1 MPEGLRA
8 DGAVYAAPVATGLVL
23 PADTRIPVTL
33 AVREA
38 REAEGQHWQLPYVS
52 RFLELTGES
61 DRVAWFHFCTG
72 HHVEFLY
79 WEATALACDRAVSA
93 VADGDGANVEHWVAR
108 VAALV
113 RGSAAMLHYCAAFDP
128 DRYDP
133 CLRPSMAAERDDFSG
148 DMSRDFL
155 AMMAARA
162 RLAQALQTT
171 GDGHSDALEALQAAD
186 AYWHRHHV
194 EVIMSL
200 HPGSSLLRD
209 KFARLRREDAAFDP
223 AHYIATVVHSE
234 AALAAC
240 DDYFGVV
247 RSQDMKIGDYW
258 TQAIEKLATVHRSF
272 AMDADTR
279 TALMR
284 GDGVLLSIISET
296 LAGETAEEAASTAST
311 DPGAPA

>member
-1 MPEGLRA
+1 
-8 DGAVYAAPVATGLVL
+8 LVL

-33 AVREA
+33 AVRRA
-38 REAEGQHWQLPYVS
+38 REVEGQRWQQPYVS
-52 RFLELTGES
+52 RFVELVGDS

-79 WEATALACDRAVSA
+79 WEATALACERAVAA
-93 VADGDGANVEHWVAR
+93 VDDRDGAGVERWVAR

-128 DRYDP
+128 SRYDP

-162 RLAQALQTT
+162 RLAEAMETSGGEHSNELAALQDA
-171 GDGHSDALEALQAAD
+171 DG
-186 AYWHRHHV
+186 YWHRHHAQ
-194 EVIMSL
+194 VIMSL

-209 KFARLRREDAAFDP
+209 KLARLRNENGAFDP
-223 AHYIATVVHSE
+223 SHYIATVVHSE
-234 AALAAC
+234 PALAAC

-247 RSQDMKIGDYW
+247 RDQDMKIGDYW
-258 TQAIEKLATVHRSF
+258 TQAVEKLATVHRSF
-272 AMDADTR
+272 AMEAGTR

-296 LAGETAEEAASTAST
+296 LEGEAAEEAASAASI
-311 DPGAPA
+311 DEGEPA